1 MRIQALILALGAIAL
16 LATGCA
22 RNEEPA
28 KQAVISSE
36 TALNQVRPKAAQYLP
51 EELQTVDAKLAELKA
66 KLAKEEYKAVIS
78 ESKDFNAEVIAL
90 NDAVVAK
97 QTQLAAATHEWEQL
111 SEEVPK
117 IVQAIEGQV
126 NNLQGTRRETAKA
139 ELASMK
145 SLWDE
150 ASAAFDAGNPTMAA
164 DKGRLVQAKAKEV
177 SVQLGMSPV

>member
-1 MRIQALILALGAIAL
+1 MRIPALILALCASAL

-28 KQAVISSE
+28 KQAVVSAE

-51 EELQTVDAKLAELKA
+51 DELHAIDAKLAELKA
-66 KLAKEEYKAVIS
+66 KLAKEEYKAVLA
-78 ESKDFNAEVIAL
+78 ESKDFNAEVVAL

-111 SEEVPK
+111 SEDVPK
-117 IVQAIEGQV
+117 IVQAIESQV
-126 NNLQGTRRETAKA
+126 DNLKGSKRETAKA
-139 ELASMK
+139 DLESMK
-145 SLWDE
+145 TMWAE

-177 SVQLGMSPV
+177 SEQLGVSPV